1 MTYCKKEVQ
10 KKRLMERDGISRKQT
25 MKIIKSQMQSQEKLK
40 YADYIIDTSSSLQ
53 STVEQTERVY
63 RNLMMD
69 NEMKNSIAKYES

>member
-1 MTYCKKEVQ
+1 
-10 KKRLMERDGISRKQT
+10 
-25 MKIIKSQMQSQEKLK
+25 MKIIKSQMQPQEKLK

-69 NEMKNSIAKYES
+69 NEIKNSIAKHEF